1 MFYDFAT
8 RRGFLSRLSQV
19 TGAAGLLGTGRLTS
33 ESAPSDLSDAA
44 ARGQRVYDVTSF
56 GARGDGK
63 TIDTAAINQAIDAAA
78 AAGGGTVSFPA
89 GTYLSYSIHLKNNVG
104 LYLGHGCTL
113 VAAEG
118 TGYDAAESNQPWES
132 YQDYGHNH
140 WHNSLIWG
148 EGLHDI
154 SIIGPGRIWGKGLSR
169 GDGHPPQAET
179 AGVGNKSIALKNC
192 RNVLLRDFSI
202 LHGGHFG
209 ILATGVDNLTIDN
222 LQIDTNRDG
231 MDIDCCRNVRIAN
244 CSVNSP
250 WDDAIVL
257 KSSYALG
264 FARATEMVAISD
276 CLVSGDYEEGA
287 LLDGT
292 FRHFDP
298 TRKPGHGEEVWR
310 TGRIK
315 FGTESNGGFKNIAI
329 SNCVFDSCHGLALE
343 SEDGAQ
349 LEDVTITNIT
359 MRRVYDSPI
368 FIRLGS
374 RMRGPAGV
382 AVGSIRRVLISNVVC
397 SDADSDICSIITG
410 IPGHA
415 IEDVR
420 LSNIIVRHKGGGT
433 REQASI
439 RVAEREAAYPDPD
452 MFGPMPAHGFFLRH
466 VQGIEM
472 DGIKIIAASRD
483 ERAAFVLEDVE
494 NAEFTLP
501 QVTAVAGVPVFRL
514 QGVNGFRVRGSAQV
528 ADVTLKRVEQKDIV
542 PAGVTSVTLK

>member
-1 MFYDFAT
+1 MISFAAT
-8 RRGFLSRLSQV
+8 RRGFLSRLSQL
-19 TGAAGLLGTGRLTS
+19 TGGAGLLGLGRGLS
-33 ESAPSDLSDAA
+33 DQSAPPASG
-44 ARGQRVYDVTSF
+44 RGTYDVTAF

-63 TIDTAAINQAIDAAA
+63 TLDTAAINQAIAAAA
-78 AAGGGTVSFPA
+78 AAGGGTVSFPT
-89 GTYLSYSIHLKNNVG
+89 GTFVSYSIRLQSNVG
-104 LYLGHGCTL
+104 LYLSHGCTL

-118 TGYDAAESNQPWES
+118 KGYDAAESNQPWEN

-148 EGLHDI
+148 EQLHDVSI
-154 SIIGPGRIWGKGLSR
+154 SGPGRIWGKGLSR
-169 GDGHPPQAET
+169 GEGPPPQAET
-179 AGVGNKSIALKNC
+179 PGVGNKSIALKNC
-192 RNVLLRDFSI
+192 RNVLLRDFSV
-202 LHGGHFG
+202 LHGGHFA

-231 MDIDCCRNVRIAN
+231 MDIDCCRNVHVTH

-264 FARATEMVAISD
+264 SPRSTEMVTISD
-276 CLVSGDYEEGA
+276 CLVTGDYEEGS

-292 FRHFDP
+292 FRRFDP
-298 TRKPGHGEEVWR
+298 ARKLAPYEEVWR

-315 FGTESNGGFKNIAI
+315 FGTESNGGFKNITI
-329 SNCVFDSCHGLALE
+329 SNCVFEACHGLALE

-349 LEDVTITNIT
+349 LEDVAITNLT
-359 MRRVYDSPI
+359 MRDIYDAPI

-382 AVGSIRRVLISNVVC
+382 AVGTIRRVLISNVVC
-397 SDADSDICSIITG
+397 SNADSAICSIITG
-410 IPGHA
+410 IPGHR

-420 LSNIIVRHKGGGT
+420 LSNIVIQHKGGGT

-439 RVAEREAAYPDPD
+439 RVPEKEAEYPDPD
-452 MFGPMPAHGFFLRH
+452 MFGPMPAHGFFIRH
-466 VQGIEM
+466 VRGVEM
-472 DGIKIIAASRD
+472 DGIKLIAAGRD

-494 NAEFTLP
+494 NAGFTRTQAP
-501 QVTAVAGVPVFRL
+501 AAAGVPLFLLRQVEQFRL
-514 QGVNGFRVRGSAQV
+514 RDSAAVPDMTLDRVAQKEI
-528 ADVTLKRVEQKDIV
+528 LPE
-542 PAGVTSVTLK
+542 

>member
-1 MFYDFAT
+1 M
-8 RRGFLSRLSQV
+8 
-19 TGAAGLLGTGRLTS
+19 GTGRGDLG
-33 ESAPSDLSDAA
+33 PSVPSLAA
-44 ARGQRVYDVTSF
+44 VGEQRVYDVTAF
-56 GARGDGK
+56 GAHGDGK
-63 TIDTAAINQAIDAAA
+63 ALDTAAINQAIDAAA

-89 GTYLSYSIHLKNNVG
+89 GTYLSYSIRLKNNVG
-104 LYLGHGCTL
+104 LHLGHGCTL
-113 VAAEG
+113 VAADG
-118 TGYDAAESNQPWES
+118 TGYDPAEPNEPSEK

-148 EGLHDI
+148 ERLHDI
-154 SIIGPGRIWGKGLSR
+154 SIVGPGRIWGKGLSR
-169 GDGHPPQAET
+169 GEGPPPQAET
-179 AGVGNKSIALKNC
+179 PGVGNKSIALKNC

-264 FARATEMVAISD
+264 LARATEMVTISD
-276 CLVSGDYEEGA
+276 CLVAGDYEEGS

-298 TRKPGHGEEVWR
+298 ARKVGDDEEVWH

-315 FGTESNGGFKNIAI
+315 FGTESNGGFKDITI

-349 LEDVTITNIT
+349 LEDVTITNLT

-374 RMRGPAGV
+374 RMRGPAGA

-397 SDADSDICSIITG
+397 SDADSAICSIITG
-410 IPGHA
+410 IPGHK
-415 IEDVR
+415 IEDMR
-420 LSNIIVRHKGGGT
+420 LSNIIVQHKGGGT

-439 RVAEREAAYPDPD
+439 CVPEKEAEYPDPD
-452 MFGPMPAHGFFLRH
+452 MFGAMPAHGFFVRH
-466 VQGIEM
+466 VRGIEM
-472 DGIKIIAASRD
+472 EGVKIMAVNRD
-483 ERAAFVLEDVE
+483 ERPAFVLEDVE
-494 NAEFTLP
+494 NAEFTRL
-501 QVTAVAGVPVFRL
+501 QVPAAGRVPLFRL
-514 QGVNGFRVRGSAQV
+514 Q
-528 ADVTLKRVEQKDIV
+528 DVEQFRIRGCAVV
-542 PAGVTSVTLK
+542 PDLSLERVARKEILPAESTQGH

>member
-1 MFYDFAT
+1 MIHDSAT
-8 RRGFLSRLSQV
+8 RRGFFSRLSQI
-19 TGAAGLLGTGRLTS
+19 TGAAGLLGSVRT
-33 ESAPSDLSDAA
+33 PSDLGQRNQPVPAE
-44 ARGQRVYDVTSF
+44 GQRVYDVTAF

-63 TIDTAAINQAIDAAA
+63 TPDSAAINQAIDAVS

-89 GTYLSYSIHLKNNVG
+89 GTYLSYSIRLKSNVG
-104 LYLGHGCTL
+104 VYLGHGCTL
-113 VAAEG
+113 VAEEG
-118 TGYDAAESNQPWES
+118 AGYDAAESNQPWEN

-148 EGLHDI
+148 EGLHDV
-154 SIIGPGRIWGKGLSR
+154 SIVGPGRIWGKGLSR
-169 GDGHPPQAET
+169 GEGPPPQAET
-179 AGVGNKSIALKNC
+179 PGVGNKSIALKNC

-209 ILATGVDNLTIDN
+209 VLATGVDNLTIDN

-264 FARATEMVAISD
+264 FARSTEMVTISD
-276 CLVSGDYEEGA
+276 CLVSGDYEEGS
-287 LLDGT
+287 LLNGT

-298 TRKPGHGEEVWR
+298 TRKAEHGEEVWR

-315 FGTESNGGFKNIAI
+315 FGTESNGGFKNITV

-343 SEDGAQ
+343 SEDGAH
-349 LEDVTITNIT
+349 LEDVTITNLT

-382 AVGSIRRVLISNVVC
+382 EVGNIRRVLISNIVC
-397 SDADSDICSIITG
+397 SDADSAICSIITG
-410 IPGHA
+410 IPGHQ

-420 LSNIIVRHKGGGT
+420 LSNIIVQHRGGGT

-439 RVAEREAAYPDPD
+439 HVPEKERAYPDPD

-466 VQGIEM
+466 VKGIEV
-472 DGIKIIAASRD
+472 DGVKIMATNRD
-483 ERAAFVLEDVE
+483 ERPAFVLEDVE
-494 NAEFTLP
+494 NAEFTRP
-501 QVTAVAGVPVFRL
+501 QVAAVAGMPVFRL
-514 QGVNGFRVRGSAQV
+514 QDVNRFRVRAGSQL
-528 ADVTLKRVEQKDIV
+528 ADVTLGKIDQKEIF
-542 PAGVTSVTLK
+542 AQE